1 MAVKSY
7 KCSQQILYIICKK
20 GWQNCKEHIDGF
32 VKFKA
37 KYTVDFIATQFTEID
52 AVAAMPE
59 FEKRETNWDN
69 FQKDLIASGSKCL
82 QLWQDLKRYISD
94 GWTKEEE
101 KKAFRKAGQD
111 WYQTAKNK
119 NWESLSKLNT
129 EGIAFMRENREQLL
143 ANNNMPASFPTTYL
157 SAIQRFD
164 SLQRQFYKSW
174 EKEKQITEQKI
185 LANNAIHRQLM
196 IMMVDGQRIF
206 KKAPEIGKQF
216 VFMNLLAEVKQE

>member
-7 KCSQQILYIICKK
+7 KCSQQILYILCKQA
-20 GWQNCKEHIDGF
+20 WQNCSQYLDRF

-37 KYTVDFIATQFTEID
+37 KYSVDFIATQLSEID
-52 AVAAMPE
+52 AASALPE
-59 FEKRETNWDN
+59 FEARETNWDN
-69 FQKDLIASGSKCL
+69 FQKDLITTGTKCL
-82 QLWQDLKRYISD
+82 QLWQDLKRYIAD
-94 GWTKEEE
+94 GWPKEEE
-101 KKAFRKAGQD
+101 KKAFLKAGQD

-143 ANNNMPASFPTTYL
+143 ANNNMPASFPTSYL

-174 EKEKQITEQKI
+174 EKEKEITERKI

-196 IMMVDGQRIF
+196 VMMMDGQRIF
-206 KKAPEIGKQF
+206 KNEPAIGKRF
-216 VFMNLLAEVKQE
+216 VFMNLLEDLKGK